1 MYVISKV
8 SNCSENGSS
17 LTQNLCYIG
26 KTSVKKLY
34 NVRVSVLLE
43 GAGGFS

>member
-1 MYVISKV
+1 M
-8 SNCSENGSS
+8 
-17 LTQNLCYIG
+17 G
-26 KTSVKKLY
+26 KTCGKKLY